1 MQEMPECTNARMQG
15 HGAPRRAILH
25 FCILALLA
33 FLSSGCATA
42 TAKSAAESPALEVPP
57 PPPRTIEHVD
67 TEPPP
72 PATLPDEPSRPAP
85 AAPPRRPPPPTREAP
100 KTEPPV
106 APPPPADAKPAEPPK
121 TLQTTSAEE
130 EGREDQQIRALL
142 QRASNDLKRIDYRRL
157 SVDARTQYDTAKRF
171 VTQAENALRAKNLV
185 FARTVADK
193 AAALAAQLAGK

>member
-1 MQEMPECTNARMQG
+1 
-15 HGAPRRAILH
+15 
-25 FCILALLA
+25 
-33 FLSSGCATA
+33 
-42 TAKSAAESPALEVPP
+42 
-57 PPPRTIEHVD
+57 
-67 TEPPP
+67 
-72 PATLPDEPSRPAP
+72 
-85 AAPPRRPPPPTREAP
+85 
-100 KTEPPV
+100 V